1 MVLSSLADVVARRRA
16 DWRRPASRLDQAL
29 VLHRAVGN
37 RRGEG
42 GALGILGALL
52 AAEGNIAEARSA
64 FSDGEALLREGEFR
78 FELIELLCRRGHAEL
93 AAGDATAARATLA
106 AAREAVAPM
115 GDALGARLQRDI
127 DALERALPEAASDV
141 A

>member
-1 MVLSSLADVVARRRA
+1 MQ
-16 DWRRPASRLDQAL
+16 LDQAL
-29 VLHRAVGN
+29 ALHRAVGN

-52 AAEGNIAEARSA
+52 AAEGNVAEARAA
-64 FSDGEALLREGEFR
+64 FASGEALLREGEFR

-93 AAGDATAARATLA
+93 AAGDAAAARATLA

-115 GDALGARLQRDI
+115 GDALGARLAARYRRARACPGGRD
-127 DALERALPEAASDV
+127 LTRARAA
-141 A
+141 AQ